1 MRTAWAHARW
11 EFRLLVSNGEQVLLA
26 LVIPVGLLLLLRD
39 LAPVVC
45 ASVIATMFTSLAI
58 ATGFE
63 RRSGAL
69 RYLGATPL
77 TRTSLLLGKLIA
89 QGLVLI
95 ISLALAT
102 VAAAI
107 VGALPDLTAGGA
119 LVWAI
124 AIGLGMWAFA
134 AWALVVAGT
143 IRAEATLAA
152 ANALFLA
159 LVATAAVDPAS
170 LSAPWRELVL
180 ALPSGAMSQMLRHPD
195 QAMLELISAA
205 VLSLWGLAGTLVA
218 ARRFR
223 WE

>member
-1 MRTAWAHARW
+1 MRTAWAHGRW
-11 EFRLLVSNGEQVLLA
+11 ELRLLLSNGEQVLLA
-26 LVIPVGLLLLLRD
+26 LVIPVGLMLLLRD

-89 QGLVLI
+89 QGIVLLLSLV
-95 ISLALAT
+95 LAT

-107 VGALPDLTAGGA
+107 IGTLPTLSPSGVV
-119 LVWAI
+119 VWLAAI
-124 AIGLGMWAFA
+124 VLSMWAFA

-143 IRAEATLAA
+143 IRAEATLAV

-170 LSAPWRELVL
+170 LASPWRELLL

-195 QAMLELISAA
+195 QTMLVLISAA
-205 VLSLWGLAGTLVA
+205 VLSLWGLGGTLVA